1 MDKIIMKNMAFYGY
15 HGVFPEEKKLGQKF
29 FITAILY
36 LDLKEAGINDDLNAS
51 VNYGEIYE
59 IIKFIVE
66 KENFKLLEALSEK
79 ICITIFNN
87 FNKIHRIQL
96 EVRKPEAP
104 VPGIFDYFAISVDRT
119 RSDYEK

>member
-36 LDLKEAGINDDLNAS
+36 LDLKEAGINDDLNSS

-87 FNKIHRIQL
+87 SNKIHRIQL
-96 EVRKPEAP
+96 EVCKPEAP
-104 VPGIFDYFAISVDRT
+104 VSGIFDYFAVSVDRK
-119 RSDYEK
+119 RSDYEE